1 MQRPTYLPK
10 SSLPQGGVLKAHRPV
25 VKSRKGVVA
34 CAHYAAS
41 MAGAQMFFKGG
52 NAVDAVIAA
61 AAALNVV
68 EPYMS
73 GLGGVGFLVISRN
86 YGESREVLNF
96 SGIVPQKA
104 VPGAF
109 TAETHSVGARSPI
122 VPGNP
127 AGWLAVLQAYG
138 TLSGS
143 EVLEPAIDLAEQGYV
158 VSELDGRFFEV
169 NYEKLS
175 RFNFSRTAF
184 IKGGRP
190 VSQSEILMQK
200 NLAATFRS
208 LAAQGVGGFY
218 TGDVAL
224 EIDRFMRESDGLI
237 TQSDLASY
245 SPEWRDPI
253 SSTYKDYEIVTTGPN
268 SNAFQV
274 LQTLNILEESGIG
287 DLEHNSPEYIHLMSE
302 AIKLAVTDRI
312 IYGGDPNFVDVPV
325 AALISKDYASIQKKR
340 IDRKNASVVMGER
353 FVSDA
358 PTGSLSAGDLTG
370 FKSGETTHLSAADS
384 QGTVVTITQTLGSAF
399 GSGVV
404 AGSTGVLL
412 NNLIDLMD
420 IDLNSDSRLL
430 VTPGKRPGSNM
441 APVQVFKDGKFILS
455 MGTPGSYGIPQT
467 TSQMLLNVLE
477 FGMNVQEAIEAPRFR
492 VMGGVRIGME
502 DRIPEKVRE
511 SLESRG
517 HDVHTLGEWTTEVG
531 GGHAIALD
539 PDTGVLMGGA
549 DPRRDGYALGV

>member
-1 MQRPTYLPK
+1 MHRPTYLSK
-10 SSLPQGGVLKAHRPV
+10 SSLPQGGVLRAHRPV
-25 VKSRKGVVA
+25 VKSRKGMVA

-86 YGESREVLNF
+86 YGEYREVLNF
-96 SGIVPQKA
+96 SGVVPQKA
-104 VPGAF
+104 VPAAF
-109 TAETHSVGARSPI
+109 TPGSHSVGVRCPI

-138 TLSGS
+138 TLQGS
-143 EVLEPAIDLAEQGYV
+143 DVLGPAIDLAEDGYV

-169 NYEKLS
+169 NFEKLS
-175 RFNFSRTAF
+175 KFDSSRRAF
-184 IKGGRP
+184 GKGERP
-190 VSQSEILMQK
+190 VSESEILVQK
-200 NLAATFRS
+200 NLASTFRS
-208 LAAQGVGGFY
+208 LASQGVGGFY
-218 TGDVAL
+218 TGEVAT
-224 EIDRFMRESDGLI
+224 EIDRFMRASDGLI
-237 TQSDLASY
+237 TESDLESY
-245 SPEWRDPI
+245 HPKWQEPI
-253 SSTYKDYEIVTTGPN
+253 ASTYKGYEIVTTGPN
-268 SNAFQV
+268 SNAFQI
-274 LQTLNILEESGIG
+274 LQTLNILEESGVDG
-287 DLEHNSPEYIHLMSE
+287 LEHNSAEYIHLVSE

-312 IYGGDPNFVDVPV
+312 IYGGDPDFVDVPV
-325 AALISKDYASIQKKR
+325 TGLISKDYALSQKKR
-340 IDRKNASVVMGER
+340 IDRNSASVVMGER
-353 FVSDA
+353 FTSD
-358 PTGSLSAGDLTG
+358 PSSGSLQAGSPTG
-370 FKSGETTHLSAADS
+370 FKSGETTHLSAADG

-420 IDLNSDSRLL
+420 IDPKSDSRLL
-430 VTPGKRPGSNM
+430 LAPGKRPGSNM
-441 APVQVFKDGKFILS
+441 APVQVFKDGKFVLS
-455 MGTPGSYGIPQT
+455 IGTPGSYGIPQT
-467 TSQMLLNVLE
+467 TAQMLLNVLE

-492 VMGGVRIGME
+492 VMGGVRINME
-502 DRIPEKVRE
+502 DRISTKVRE

-517 HDVHTLGEWTTEVG
+517 HDVNTLGEWTTEVG